1 MLDVLFGVF
10 YFVLLYMSVFLVLTL
25 AEEGESS
32 GKPKKFREW
41 PSVSVI
47 IPAFNESA
55 TIGRVVESV
64 LNLDYPSGK
73 LEVIVVDDGSTDNT
87 SSAVKKI
94 TDKRIRLVR
103 QQRQGKA
110 AALNLGL
117 DNAKGSFVACLDA
130 DSYVSQSALKEMIV
144 NFSSQDIAAVTPIMR
159 VHNPR
164 TVLEKI
170 QNIEYLLAVY
180 MKKLLSHINS
190 INVTPGPFSIY
201 RTNVLRS
208 IGKFDENSIV
218 EDQEIAYRMQENN
231 FRIVQSDLGDVYTVA
246 PKNLSDLYKQRKRW
260 YKGSWLTFNKYR
272 GIILDKK
279 YGDFGFYLMPN
290 ILFGLVSCFFMLVF
304 FSAYVLNP
312 LLNVI
317 RHAYMSGFYINLSTH
332 INISD
337 IVSNFL
343 FFSDFFKL
351 FLLWS
356 FAAITILLII
366 RSHKAL
372 RQKIGFS
379 EMFPVVVFLLA
390 YYIFISVVNVASTAD
405 LMKKNK
411 NDW

>member
-1 MLDVLFGVF
+1 
-10 YFVLLYMSVFLVLTL
+10 MSIFLVLTL
-25 AEEGESS
+25 VEEGESS

-41 PSVSVI
+41 PLVSVI

-55 TIGRVVESV
+55 TISRVVKSV
-64 LNLDYPSGK
+64 LNLDYPPEK
-73 LEVIVVDDGSTDNT
+73 LEVIVIDDGSTDNT
-87 SSAVKKI
+87 SVVVKKI
-94 TDKRIRLVR
+94 TDKRVKLVR

-117 DNAKGSFVACLDA
+117 EYTKGSFVACLDA

-144 NFSSQDIAAVTPIMR
+144 NFSSQDIAAVTPVMR

-180 MKKLLSHINS
+180 VKKLLSHINS

-201 RTNVLRS
+201 RADVLRS

-218 EDQEIAYRMQENN
+218 EDQEIAYRMQEKN
-231 FRIVQSDLGDVYTVA
+231 FKIVQSDLGDVYTVA
-246 PKNLSDLYKQRKRW
+246 PKNLNDLYKQRKRW

-272 GIILDKK
+272 GIMLDKK

-312 LLNVI
+312 LANII
-317 RHAYMSGFYINLSTH
+317 RHVYMAGFYINLSARL
-332 INISD
+332 NISD
-337 IVSNFL
+337 IVSNL
-343 FFSDFFKL
+343 IFFSDFFKL

-356 FAAITILLII
+356 FATITILLIV

-372 RQKIGFS
+372 RQKLDFA
-379 EMFPVVVFLLA
+379 EMVPVAMFLLA
-390 YYIFISVVNVASTAD
+390 YYIFISFVNVASTVD
-405 LMKKNK
+405 LMKKGK